1 MYIRILKITKR
12 EVIKLACVKA
22 SVAGKSVGQY
32 ARAGSSPAQS
42 TLLVYNKE
50 TSLNILFS
58 NNILNRISKDVIL
71 FLKLK

>member
-1 MYIRILKITKR
+1 MDDLELTSYGEWFKY
-12 EVIKLACVKA
+12 ACVKA

-58 NNILNRISKDVIL
+58 NNILNRISKDVLL

>member
-1 MYIRILKITKR
+1 MTKR

-22 SVAGKSVGQY
+22 SVVGKSVGQY

-58 NNILNRISKDVIL
+58 NNILNRISKDVLL

>member
-1 MYIRILKITKR
+1 MDSRQKTKGKAG
-12 EVIKLACVKA
+12 KLACVKA

-58 NNILNRISKDVIL
+58 NNILNRISKDVLL

>member
-1 MYIRILKITKR
+1 M
-12 EVIKLACVKA
+12 
-22 SVAGKSVGQY
+22 AGKSVGQY

-58 NNILNRISKDVIL
+58 NNILNRISKDVLL